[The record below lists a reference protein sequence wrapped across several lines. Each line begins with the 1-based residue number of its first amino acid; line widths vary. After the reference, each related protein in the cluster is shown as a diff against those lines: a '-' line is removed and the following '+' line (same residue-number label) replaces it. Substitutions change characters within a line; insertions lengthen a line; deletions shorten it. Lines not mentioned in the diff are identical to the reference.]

1 MGKDRLTC
9 YCKVMG
15 PNFESLTVRALGLA
29 ALKKRPN
36 AGQSALG
43 SYSSDLGLLYHN
55 IFPCPS
61 APPGVCFEA
70 PCSERS
76 DRPQIAPHFSC
87 TGIPG
92 EPKRES
98 TRVLSPQ
105 PRERIDGP
113 TEGGERTLVLSRFGS
128 PGIPKQLKCGAVLWP
143 IGSLRARRFKTDSR
157 RGRRT
162 WEDTM
167 VEQAEI

>member
-29 ALKKRPN
+29 TLQKPPD
-36 AGQSALG
+36 AGQLTLG
-43 SYSSDLGLLYHN
+43 SYFSDLDLRYKISSQGQL
-55 IFPCPS
+55 PGPS
-61 APPGVCFEA
+61 FFSMGRAW
-70 PCSERS
+70 S
-76 DRPQIAPHFSC
+76 DPIGHKTASHLSS

-92 EPKRES
+92 EPRRGS
-98 TRVLSPQ
+98 MRVLSP
-105 PRERIDGP
+105 RTWEGIDGP
-113 TEGGERTLVLSRFGS
+113 TEGGERTLITSRLGS
-128 PGIPKQLKCGAVLWP
+128 PGFPVHLKYDAVLWP

-162 WEDTM
+162 WEDIM